1 MGQFGEGSQ
10 HLHVLLKD
18 LAQAKVDS
26 MARATGVLPSDQQ
39 VSLTLA
45 HYRRVVST
53 VAVNCQATC
62 LLSRVGHLGP
72 AAREAAQRRGLSVRR
87 EAALR
92 EEARAY
98 FQAHIRGRGRHRSG
112 DIIH

>member
-1 MGQFGEGSQ
+1 M
-10 HLHVLLKD
+10 
-18 LAQAKVDS
+18 
-26 MARATGVLPSDQQ
+26 
-39 VSLTLA
+39 
-45 HYRRVVST
+45 ST

-72 AAREAAQRRGLSVRR
+72 AAREAAERRGLSVRR